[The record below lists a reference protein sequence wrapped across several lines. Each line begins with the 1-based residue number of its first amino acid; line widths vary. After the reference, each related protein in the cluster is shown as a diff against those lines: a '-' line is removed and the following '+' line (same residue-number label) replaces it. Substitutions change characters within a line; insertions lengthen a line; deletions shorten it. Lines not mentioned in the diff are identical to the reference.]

1 MTSRRPMTR
10 SYSGNGRTSSF
21 NEEEGSSS
29 SNGRNTY
36 LSNVRPENRS
46 TLCSVMAQLTEDVQP
61 SFETTLK
68 SKAVSEKC
76 NVKFT
81 CVVSGY
87 PAPELKWYKDD
98 KEMDRYCGLPKY
110 EIHRNGKTHT
120 LHIYDCTLD
129 DAAIYQVS
137 AVNSKGI
144 VSCSGVL
151 EVGTMSEYQI
161 HQRFFAKL
169 KAKAEKKRLD
179 LEGTNKK
186 DTADKVEKEQPQKSP
201 ERTPRKRPIPQR
213 QRNVEEPPESAGDK
227 NMQNTVQ
234 EPVPPAFPVAPEVK
248 KDGEPSSVN
257 KKIKIS
263 NGTDAQTEPPSSPKS
278 SVSSRSGAQGSAA
291 ENHYDGGMGLAQF
304 LAETLQSQAAEEK
317 QANKEETVQ
326 GVTDSEAKAQEEDGQ
341 QKAGEEAMEQ
351 DTLQVRERAD
361 QEVKD
366 ESKEISGSST
376 PTPTPTRHEAR
387 LHHKG
392 PKELKEHKD
401 HHKPASLTSMLHSVK
416 DFFFGKNKKDTHE
429 HRYHSDSPNTPE
441 QTPPSFYL
449 QSEERSNDDN
459 GMSTEVAQLQDPTPE
474 RPHVAEKQED
484 PCRAEMASESPGR
497 VTVGG
502 SADQAMEVTAEGG
515 PLSRP
520 QLRSEAVGK
529 DDRLLNV
536 KSEDSLDA
544 SRPPPDPS
552 HAAVEEATV
561 ETRPGLEVVG
571 PVLSQRPHTQNRGE
585 DRAERHP
592 PPASKSQPQQ
602 NHLMDTCDLSSA
614 LEKDK
619 QAQSSVTPLV
629 SDGRGNS
636 QETVAGVQSLKELNA
651 NVPRKDND
659 NKLNTQSLTVTNPES
674 NECTISESVI
684 TVQDRELP
692 IPIDNIPVI
701 QISTI
706 DDTQNVEVVF
716 VEKVENNTDFFPA
729 SKPLMAGTE
738 QEIKTEFHFTED
750 IPEIHP
756 VVPVICIEDEIL
768 TPTIQI
774 SQPDV
779 KEGPS
784 PMALAQEKER
794 MELDNLKNVLIKNDR
809 VSDFCVPKDMEK
821 ADGKVEA
828 EEVIQVPYPIPIINV
843 SCTEEGIEQ
852 AASDAVALSVLV
864 TPPIPETAEIR
875 DKTEQTR
882 MAEPTESTEHTSAPR
897 EIPEPTDNIERREET
912 EHGDA
917 PGHKERTE
925 KDELPAADNASEVA
939 EFRETSKHRGTCE
952 NGERPE
958 LKDTTEQHVAAVIE
972 DKKTPEHTEPE
983 PTSKDDTK
991 QNSQMPQG
999 ELTEQTVG
1007 ENRLIVANEPAKS
1020 DMNVLSKTVEASIEN
1035 EITQSL
1041 KEARIESFMSV
1052 ERLSFKP
1059 PLYPSLS
1066 PASLRKFMSKASG
1079 EGEGSADRQSDKAE
1093 DSLSGGSTPTSS
1105 LSCESSPR
1113 LKRRDSLSLI
1123 RSATPE
1129 ELASGARR
1137 KIFIPKTKEE
1147 TEDCSNKKDSPYMS
1161 PGQARRASFLQPPT
1175 GPNTPPVERRSP
1187 LLNRR
1192 KATLEVPKVVE
1203 EIPVPEEV
1211 SIKLEDKSGDK
1222 KPDPLKAPQVIRK
1235 IRGEPFPDASGH
1247 LKLWCQ
1253 FFNVLSDSTIKW
1265 YKEEQE
1271 ILEVQRS
1278 GSDESQVALA
1288 IVLASSLDC
1297 GVYGCTINNEYGTDT
1312 TDFLLSEDVMG
1323 EILLKDDLEV
1333 GEEIEMTPLMFNRG
1347 LGDSGTWGGKFFG
1360 RIMTETVHLGAG
1372 WTHKTSRVKVIYGLE
1387 PVFESGASCIMKIQ
1401 NPIPYGT
1408 KLESNLAERNQEI
1421 TKQECKVQNMIR
1433 EYCKIFSAEARVNE
1447 NFGSA
1452 LEVVSQYLMYRPA
1465 NSVPYATVE
1474 AELPGLFETYCWVDA
1489 GGKLNSKGVSEAE
1502 QKCSTFQHWL
1512 YEWTHSNLLTTRLE
1526 GVDFKLTNVRVV
1538 TKSKGYQGLSERGSP
1553 DVFDQFVTHHQCN
1566 YYCGLLGLRPLKT
1579 MDSLQPPIKMKGSRS
1594 PLLNRKS
1601 GGPGSPHVQ
1610 KKSSLSPHSQ
1620 RRAGTSPKVPR
1631 KNLEAEDS
1639 TGKSRAVDTR

>member
-1 MTSRRPMTR
+1 MTR

-571 PVLSQRPHTQNRGE
+571 PVLSQRPHTQNR
-585 DRAERHP
+585 
-592 PPASKSQPQQ
+592 
-602 NHLMDTCDLSSA
+602 
-614 LEKDK
+614 
-619 QAQSSVTPLV
+619 
-629 SDGRGNS
+629 
-636 QETVAGVQSLKELNA
+636 
-651 NVPRKDND
+651 
-659 NKLNTQSLTVTNPES
+659 
-674 NECTISESVI
+674 
-684 TVQDRELP
+684 
-692 IPIDNIPVI
+692 
-701 QISTI
+701 
-706 DDTQNVEVVF
+706 
-716 VEKVENNTDFFPA
+716 
-729 SKPLMAGTE
+729 
-738 QEIKTEFHFTED
+738 
-750 IPEIHP
+750 
-756 VVPVICIEDEIL
+756 
-768 TPTIQI
+768 
-774 SQPDV
+774 
-779 KEGPS
+779 
-784 PMALAQEKER
+784 
-794 MELDNLKNVLIKNDR
+794 
-809 VSDFCVPKDMEK
+809 DFCVPKDMEK

-1639 TGKSRAVDTR
+1639 TGKSRAVDTRCTNGV